1 MAKKPDDFIAEQWD
15 YALQVP
21 MREHPWF
28 QGIAQHRWT
37 REEIVIGEV
46 QHYLR
51 VRQNPVYFGY
61 IAVNAATERVP
72 GLTEVVLE
80 NYLEELAG
88 ERSHVDIMF
97 QFLEEGGISREDADN
112 ADPAPGTLAAIE
124 MILGHC
130 QRRSALEGVAML
142 AFVEAQHGGA
152 DGAAGIAYPELVGHY
167 GFSEYA
173 AETYKLHAEQDVGH
187 GTRQIELIRKL
198 ALDDDTQDRVRR
210 AVKLGIEAWNYEWD
224 GHVQAITGRR
234 ESWAGDR
241 LDMRQV
247 QVRLPQRA

>member
-1 MAKKPDDFIAEQWD
+1 MAKHPDDFIAELWD

-21 MREHPWF
+21 MRDHPWF

-37 REEIVIGEV
+37 REEIIQGEV

-61 IAVNAATERVP
+61 IAVNAAIERVP
-72 GLTEVVLE
+72 GLSEVVLE
-80 NYLEELAG
+80 NCLEELSG

-97 QFLEEGGISREDADN
+97 QFLEEGGVTREEADN

-130 QRRSALEGVAML
+130 QRRSALEGISML
-142 AFVEAQHGGA
+142 AFVESQHGGP
-152 DGAAGIAYPELVGHY
+152 DGAAALAYPELVGYY
-167 GFSEYA
+167 GFSERA
-173 AETYKLHAEQDVGH
+173 AETYQIHAEQDLAH
-187 GTRQIELIRKL
+187 GSRQIEMIRKL
-198 ALDDDTQDRVRR
+198 ALDDETQERVRR
-210 AVKLGIEAWNYEWD
+210 ATILGIEAWNLEWD

-234 ESWAGDR
+234 DYWKEGGLS
-241 LDMRQV
+241 MRPV
-247 QVRLPQRA
+247 TVRLPQRA

>member
-1 MAKKPDDFIAEQWD
+1 MNQDDFIAELWD

-61 IAVNAATERVP
+61 IAVNAATERQP

-80 NYLEELAG
+80 NYMEELAG
-88 ERSHVDIMF
+88 EKSHVDIMF
-97 QFLEEGGISREDADN
+97 QFLEEGGVSREEADN

-130 QRRSALEGVAML
+130 QRRSALEGISML
-142 AFVEAQHGGA
+142 AFVESQHGGP
-152 DGAAGIAYPELVGHY
+152 DGAAALAYPELVGHY

-173 AETYKLHAEQDVGH
+173 AETYKIHAEQDVAH
-187 GTRQIELIRKL
+187 GSRQIDLIRKL
-198 ALDDDTQDRVRR
+198 ATDDESRERVRK
-210 AVKLGIEAWNYEWD
+210 AVKLGIEAWNLEWD
-224 GHVQAITGRR
+224 GHVQAITGKR
-234 ESWAGDR
+234 EFWAGAR
-241 LDMRQV
+241 LG
-247 QVRLPQRA
+247 VRPVRVSQSTEASS